1 MLLDDVTMKDMFR
14 LLLAQR
20 QTAIRDVLEVKGG
33 DDIGQQIVQ
42 AIQIFKATLFHVG
55 KVFIE
60 PEAGAVSPLERHLR
74 SLQQTF
80 APPSSIL
87 SATKRDEL
95 ASTVL
100 QHSALTASVM
110 PKLYPT
116 TPNIHLLVRYLPES
130 IQNFTPFIHL
140 DGNRATFSQQDV
152 FQGIQHWKTDLVTMI
167 SAALEKLLQQVQTNT
182 ALVAIRAKI
191 WQELQ
196 ADEYAVESKSKS
208 PWNQVGKARKARKAL
223 YAHQN
228 TFFMGFP
235 WYSLQAK
242 CRFFF

>member
-20 QTAIRDVLEVKGG
+20 QAAIRDVLEVKGG

-42 AIQIFKATLFHVG
+42 AIQIFRATLLHVG

-60 PEAGAVSPLERHLR
+60 PEAGTVSPLERHLR

-80 APPSSIL
+80 APPSSIP
-87 SATKRDEL
+87 STKRDEL
-95 ASTVL
+95 ASTAL
-100 QHSALTASVM
+100 QPSALAVSVV

-140 DGNRATFSQQDV
+140 DGSRATFSQQDV
-152 FQGIQHWKTDLVTMI
+152 RQGIQHWKADLVTMI
-167 SAALEKLLQQVQTNT
+167 SAAQEKLLQQVQTNT
-182 ALVAIRAKI
+182 ALVAIRAKV

-196 ADEYAVESKSKS
+196 ADEYAVESKSNS
-208 PWNQVGKARKARKAL
+208 PWNQVRKAL
-223 YAHQN
+223 YARQFFILE
-228 TFFMGFP
+228 TFSWHSP
-235 WYSLQAK
+235 
-242 CRFFF
+242 